1 MLLDRHRNE
10 ILALAKM
17 RGARNIRVFGS
28 VARDEATTDSD
39 VDILVE
45 MEPGRSLL
53 DLTGLQLDLEEL
65 LGRDVDVVTENGLRA
80 YPKSPDA
87 RKVIHAHAK
96 CNIAR

>member
-1 MLLDRHRNE
+1 MDMKMLLDRHRNE

-39 VDILVE
+39 VDILVD

-80 YPKSPDA
+80 
-87 RKVIHAHAK
+87 
-96 CNIAR
+96 

>member
-1 MLLDRHRNE
+1 MDMKMLLDRHRNE

-39 VDILVE
+39 VDILVD

-65 LGRDVDVVTENGLRA
+65 LGRDVDVVTENGL
-80 YPKSPDA
+80 SPYLKDRILA
-87 RKVIHAHAK
+87 EATPI
-96 CNIAR
+96 

>member
-1 MLLDRHRNE
+1 MDMKMLLDRHRNE

-65 LGRDVDVVTENGLRA
+65 LGRDVDVVTENGL
-80 YPKSPDA
+80 SPYLKDRILA
-87 RKVIHAHAK
+87 EATPI
-96 CNIAR
+96 

>member
-1 MLLDRHRNE
+1 MSMEKLLRPHRNE
-10 ILALAKM
+10 ILALAKK

-28 VARDEATTDSD
+28 VAGNEATTDSD

-65 LGRDVDVVTENGLRA
+65 LGRDVDVVTEKGL
-80 YPKSPDA
+80 SPYLRDRILA
-87 RKVIHAHAK
+87 EATPL
-96 CNIAR
+96 

>member
-1 MLLDRHRNE
+1 MKMLLDRHRNE

-39 VDILVE
+39 VDILVD

-65 LGRDVDVVTENGLRA
+65 LGRDVDVVTENGL
-80 YPKSPDA
+80 SPYLKDRILA
-87 RKVIHAHAK
+87 EATPI
-96 CNIAR
+96 

>member
-1 MLLDRHRNE
+1 MLLDRHRDE

-39 VDILVE
+39 VDILVD

-65 LGRDVDVVTENGLRA
+65 LGRDVDVVTENGL
-80 YPKSPDA
+80 SPYLKDRILA
-87 RKVIHAHAK
+87 EATPI
-96 CNIAR
+96 

>member
-39 VDILVE
+39 VDILVD

-65 LGRDVDVVTENGLRA
+65 LGRDVDVVTENGL
-80 YPKSPDA
+80 SPYLKDRILA
-87 RKVIHAHAK
+87 EATPI
-96 CNIAR
+96 

>member
-39 VDILVE
+39 VDILVD

-65 LGRDVDVVTENGLRA
+65 LGRDVDVATENGLRA
-80 YPKSPDA
+80 YLKDRILAEATP
-87 RKVIHAHAK
+87 I
-96 CNIAR
+96 

>member
-1 MLLDRHRNE
+1 MDMKMLLDRHRNE

-65 LGRDVDVVTENGLRA
+65 LGRDVDVVTENGLRPYLKDRVLA
-80 YPKSPDA
+80 EATP
-87 RKVIHAHAK
+87 I
-96 CNIAR
+96 

>member
-1 MLLDRHRNE
+1 MSMGKLLRPHRNE
-10 ILALAKM
+10 ILALAKK

-28 VARDEATTDSD
+28 VARNEATTDSD

-65 LGRDVDVVTENGLRA
+65 LGRDVDVVTEKGL
-80 YPKSPDA
+80 SPYLRDRILA
-87 RKVIHAHAK
+87 EATPL
-96 CNIAR
+96 

>member
-1 MLLDRHRNE
+1 MLLDRHRDE

-39 VDILVE
+39 VDILVD

-65 LGRDVDVVTENGLRA
+65 LGRDVDVVTENGLRPYLKDRVLA
-80 YPKSPDA
+80 EATP
-87 RKVIHAHAK
+87 I
-96 CNIAR
+96 

>member
-1 MLLDRHRNE
+1 MDMKMLLDRHRNE

-39 VDILVE
+39 VDILVD

-65 LGRDVDVVTENGLRA
+65 LGRDVDVVTENGLRPYLKDRVLA
-80 YPKSPDA
+80 EATP
-87 RKVIHAHAK
+87 I
-96 CNIAR
+96 

>member
-1 MLLDRHRNE
+1 LLDRHRNE

-39 VDILVE
+39 VDILVD

-65 LGRDVDVVTENGLRA
+65 LGRDVDVVTENGL
-80 YPKSPDA
+80 SPYLKDRILA
-87 RKVIHAHAK
+87 EATPI
-96 CNIAR
+96 